1 MVEAWVERE
10 LATLDLGDK
19 RRNRRCMAT
28 VQAFWNTPDASI
40 PEASR
45 SPAELQGIY
54 GLLSAE
60 TTDPEAIRQAHADA
74 VVERIRGCEEVWVLH
89 DTSEL
94 AFNTL
99 RATEGLG
106 PLSGSYSRGLL
117 MHSAMVVDPARVPQ
131 GLLHQEIWARDERE
145 VGKRHTRRQRR
156 IEEKESERWLKT
168 VRVCE
173 ERLPASMR
181 AWIVGDSESD
191 IYEYMAVPRRAGI
204 DLLIRATHN
213 RRVDGSEAAAR
224 YLWEAAEA
232 AEEVGQ
238 IEVQL
243 KRTRERE
250 ARRAK
255 LSLRLCE
262 SLEIVRPQRLKKQCA
277 AATVTVS
284 VVLVREIGTVPEGEE
299 PVEWLLVSTRPL
311 KGFEAAVTCVQAYA
325 ERWKVERYHYTL
337 KSGCQVEKLQ
347 LERADRI
354 ERAVALYSIV
364 AWRQLHITY
373 LARMA
378 PDLPCTTAL
387 DADEWKV
394 LHRMANPGRRLPRK
408 PMSLKEAVR
417 QIARLGGF
425 LGRKADGE
433 PGVKVIWRGLRR
445 LADFVLAFR
454 TLTPRSRLVTNG

>member
-10 LATLDLGDK
+10 LATLDLGDR

-60 TTDPEAIRQAHADA
+60 TTDAEAIRQAHADA
-74 VVERIRGCEEVWVLH
+74 VVGRVQECGEVLVLH

-106 PLSGSYSRGLL
+106 PLSGPYSRGLL
-117 MHSAMVVDPARVPQ
+117 MHSAMAVDTAGVPQ

-145 VGKRHTRRQRR
+145 MGKRHTRRQRP

-173 ERLPASMR
+173 QRLPASMR

-191 IYEYMAVPRRAGI
+191 IYEYMAVPRRPGL
-204 DLLIRATHN
+204 DLLIRGTHN
-213 RRVDGSEAAAR
+213 RRVEGSETAR
-224 YLWEAAEA
+224 HLREAAEA
-232 AEEVGQ
+232 AQEIGQ

-250 ARRAK
+250 ARQAK

-262 SLEIVRPQRLKKQCA
+262 SLEIVRPQRLKGQCA
-277 AATVTVS
+277 TASVTVS

-311 KGFEAAVTCVQAYA
+311 RGFEAAVACVQAYA

-347 LERADRI
+347 LEHADRI

-373 LARMA
+373 LARTD
-378 PDLPCTTAL
+378 PDLPCTAAL

-394 LHRMANPGRRLPRK
+394 LHRMANPGKRLPPR

-454 TLTPRSRLVTNG
+454 TLAPRSRLVTNG

>member
-1 MVEAWVERE
+1 MVEAWVESE

-19 RRNRRCMAT
+19 RRNRRCMTT

-60 TTDPEAIRQAHADA
+60 TTDAEMIRQAHADA
-74 VVERIRGCEEVWVLH
+74 VVERVRGCKEIRVLH
-89 DTSEL
+89 DSSEL

-106 PLSGSYSRGLL
+106 PLSGPYSRGLL
-117 MHSAMVVDPARVPQ
+117 MHSAMVVDPAGVPQ
-131 GLLHQEIWARDERE
+131 GLLHQEIWARDEGE
-145 VGKRHTRRQRR
+145 IGKRHTRRQRP

-173 ERLPASMR
+173 ERLPASMQ
-181 AWIVGDSESD
+181 AWIIGDSESD
-191 IYEYMAVPRRAGI
+191 IYEYMAVPRRPGI

-213 RRVDGSEAAAR
+213 RRVDGSEAAR

-243 KRTRERE
+243 KRTRERQP
-250 ARRAK
+250 RQAK

-277 AATVTVS
+277 VPTVTVS
-284 VVLVREIGTVPEGEE
+284 VVLVREVGTAPEGEE
-299 PVEWLLVSTRPL
+299 PVEWLLVSTRLL
-311 KGFEAAVTCVQAYA
+311 KGFEGAVACVQAYA

-354 ERAVALYSIV
+354 ERAVTLYSIV
-364 AWRQLHITY
+364 AWRQLYITY
-373 LARMA
+373 LARMD
-378 PDLPCTTAL
+378 PDLPCTVAL

-394 LHRMANPGRRLPRK
+394 LHRMATPGRRLPRK

-454 TLTPRSRLVTNG
+454 TLTPRSRHVTNG

>member
-1 MVEAWVERE
+1 MIEAWVESE

-28 VQAFWNTPDASI
+28 VQAFWNMPDASI

-54 GLLSAE
+54 GLLSAD
-60 TTDPEAIRQAHADA
+60 TTNPEAIRQAHASAA
-74 VVERIRGCEEVWVLH
+74 VKRVEGLGEIYVLH

-99 RATEGLG
+99 RGTEGLG
-106 PLSGSYSRGLL
+106 RLSGSYSRGLM
-117 MHSAMVVDPARVPQ
+117 MHSAMVVDPSGVPQ
-131 GLLHQEIWARDERE
+131 GLLHQEIWPRE
-145 VGKRHTRRQRR
+145 EADVGKRHTRRQRR

-173 ERLPASMR
+173 QRLPATMR
-181 AWIVGDSESD
+181 AWIIGDSESD
-191 IYEYMAVPRRAGI
+191 IYEYMAVTRRPGI

-213 RRVDGSEAAAR
+213 RRVRGAAGAG
-224 YLWEAAEA
+224 YLWDAAEA
-232 AEEVGQ
+232 APQVGQ
-238 IEVQL
+238 LKVQL
-243 KRTRERE
+243 KRTRDRE
-250 ARRAK
+250 AREAT
-255 LSLRLCE
+255 LSVKLCE
-262 SLEIVRPQRLKKQCA
+262 SLEIMRPRHLKQQCA
-277 AATVTVS
+277 VESVVVS
-284 VVLVREIGTVPEGEE
+284 VVLVREVGTVPEGAE

-311 KGFEAAVTCVQAYA
+311 SGFADAAACVQAYT

-347 LERADRI
+347 LERAERL

-364 AWRQLHITY
+364 AWRLLHVTY
-373 LARMA
+373 LSRTA
-378 PDLPCTTAL
+378 PDLPCTAAL
-387 DADEWKV
+387 DEDEWKV
-394 LHRMANPGRRLPRK
+394 LHRMANPGKRLPRN
-408 PMSLKEAVR
+408 PLSLKEAVK

-425 LGRKADGE
+425 LGRKGDGE
-433 PGVKVIWRGLRR
+433 PGVKVLWRGLRR

-454 TLTPRSRLVTNG
+454 TLSPRPRPRFCD